1 MRRTDMNAG
10 RIVGRLAPWVA
21 GLLALAA
28 LWVWADR
35 LLPGGDSAAFPVI
48 GPEACD
54 LNQRAC
60 AADLPGGG
68 RARLEMQPRPMP
80 TLQPLEVTLELTGRD
95 PDWVEMDLAGVEMY
109 MGFNRTRLERVGP
122 GRYRGEAVLPVCSS
136 GQAMTWAATLLPA
149 DGQEARGEAQ
159 FRFVARR

>member
-1 MRRTDMNAG
+1 MDAG
-10 RIVGRLAPWVA
+10 RILGRLAPWVA

-54 LNQRAC
+54 LNLRAC
-60 AADLPGGG
+60 AADLAGGG
-68 RARLEMQPRPMP
+68 QARLELRPRPMP
-80 TLQPLEVTLELTGRD
+80 ALQPLEVTLEITGRD
-95 PDWVEMDLAGVEMY
+95 PDWVELDLAGVDMY

-136 GQAMTWAATLLPA
+136 GEAMTWAATLLP
-149 DGQEARGEAQ
+149 GGGTEMRGEAQ
-159 FRFVARR
+159 FRFGARR